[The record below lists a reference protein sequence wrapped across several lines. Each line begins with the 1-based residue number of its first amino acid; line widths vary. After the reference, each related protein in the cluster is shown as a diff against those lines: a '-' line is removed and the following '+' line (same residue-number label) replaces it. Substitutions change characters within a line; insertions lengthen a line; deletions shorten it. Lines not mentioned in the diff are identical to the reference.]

1 MRPRA
6 PSGTCAAIAAAADQD
21 DQGPSERLCDVV
33 AALAKQGAPMSDMA
47 KPPEWVVSCKARIRK
62 GLQVE
67 MTMGSP
73 DRISCKWDPGAP
85 RRLTSRQTTLF
96 RRARDELIAEFLWRT
111 MIDHGLV
118 VEVEVVPT

>member
-1 MRPRA
+1 
-6 PSGTCAAIAAAADQD
+6 
-21 DQGPSERLCDVV
+21 
-33 AALAKQGAPMSDMA
+33 MSDMP
-47 KPPEWVVSCKARIRK
+47 KPPEWVVSRKARIRK

-73 DRISCKWDPGAP
+73 DRISCKWDPDVP

-96 RRARDELIAEFLWRT
+96 RRARDELIAEFLRRT
-111 MIDHGLV
+111 MIEHGLV